1 MQVIK
6 VDLVY
11 VASNGILLNLNFMA
25 PFYGRVQLS
34 LGDRVTAKETVYF
47 LPQSPQDIVILI

>member
-11 VASNGILLNLNFMA
+11 IASNGILLNLNFMA

-47 LPQSPQDIVILI
+47 LPQSLQDIVILI

>member
-11 VASNGILLNLNFMA
+11 IASNGILLNLNFMA

-34 LGDRVTAKETVYF
+34 LGDRVTAKEIVYF

>member
-11 VASNGILLNLNFMA
+11 IASNGILLNLNFTA

-34 LGDRVTAKETVYF
+34 LGDRVTAKETVCF